1 MRTHL
6 TILAAIYIALGS
18 IGVLIA
24 LIVFV
29 SVAGGGLISGD
40 PQAIATSDA
49 VAMLTP
55 TVGAED
61 DQLVASSVSGQYRC
75 RAETGWWSCHNE
87 PSFLFGPQ
95 GWCE

>member
-18 IGVLIA
+18 IGGLIA

-40 PQAIATSDA
+40 PQAIAITSGVGATIA
-49 VAMLTP
+49 VCFASHTP
-55 TVGAED
+55 THYAPT
-61 DQLVASSVSGQYRC
+61 R
-75 RAETGWWSCHNE
+75 
-87 PSFLFGPQ
+87 PSKSTRPKL
-95 GWCE
+95 